1 MSVMYADT
9 VILNGS
15 VLTVNQQDDVTEAV
29 AIRDGKIL
37 AVGSNSEIEAYIGD
51 ETNVIQAGGKT
62 VMPGFVDAHIHFGM
76 YGLLDH
82 GIIDI
87 NYPKAKSIEE
97 IKDLIRAE
105 AKKKKKGEWIKLQGY
120 DHNKLLEKRHPTK
133 EDLDEA
139 APANPVQCT
148 RCCAHMAGFKSLGL
162 EVAT

>member
-1 MSVMYADT
+1 MMSVMYADT

-37 AVGSNSEIEAYIGD
+37 AVGSNAEIEAYIGD
-51 ETNVIQAGGKT
+51 TIEKEIAVTIQAGGKT

-105 AKKKKKGEWIKLQGY
+105 AKKKKLK
-120 DHNKLLEKRHPTK
+120 
-133 EDLDEA
+133 
-139 APANPVQCT
+139 
-148 RCCAHMAGFKSLGL
+148 
-162 EVAT
+162 

>member
-97 IKDLIRAE
+97 IKALIRA
-105 AKKKKKGEWIKLQGY
+105 
-120 DHNKLLEKRHPTK
+120 KRRRASGSNSKAMITTNSWKSATPPRRILTRRHRRIQSN
-133 EDLDEA
+133 
-139 APANPVQCT
+139 APAAVHIWRFT
-148 RCCAHMAGFKSLGL
+148 TLWLWR
-162 EVAT
+162 

>member
-120 DHNKLLEKRHPTK
+120 DHNKLLEKRHPT
-133 EDLDEA
+133 
-139 APANPVQCT
+139 
-148 RCCAHMAGFKSLGL
+148 
-162 EVAT
+162 